1 MAAWVAVASDYALE
15 QKPLLRRLM
24 KFGMAIATKMP
35 MVAMTIMSSI
45 RVKLLSF
52 VLIYSA

>member
-45 RVKLLSF
+45 RVKPL
-52 VLIYSA
+52 

>member
-15 QKPLLRRLM
+15 QKPLLQRLM

-35 MVAMTIMSSI
+35 MMAMTIMGST
-45 RVKLLSF
+45 RVKPL
-52 VLIYSA
+52 